1 MTKATDPKDLPTYE
15 YVSQCLSYDPETGV
29 LTWKE
34 RPREMFATEGAFKT
48 WHIRHVNKQA
58 GSLDHSR
65 GYVKIRLSV
74 FGKPLRLTAHRV
86 AWLLHTG
93 SWPELH
99 LDHINGDKQDN
110 RIENLRQVTPAE
122 NSRNQRLDSRNTSG
136 HSGVDYRKDC
146 PNRPWYAKIK
156 VDRKSIYLGSYAT
169 KEGAIAARKEAERKY
184 GFHENHG
191 SITDDRLL
199 DAQEVR
205 SGDDSTPVEVQG
217 ELPLL

>member
-1 MTKATDPKDLPTYE
+1 MSKPRDSKDLPTYE
-15 YVSQCLSYDPETGV
+15 YVSQRLSYDPETGV

-48 WHIRHVNKQA
+48 WNTRHVNKQA
-58 GSLDHSR
+58 GSLDHYR

-122 NSRNQRLDSRNTSG
+122 NSRNQRLYIRNTSG
-136 HSGVDYRKDC
+136 QSGVYNNKKC
-146 PNRPWYAKIK
+146 TNRPWLARIK
-156 VDRKSIYLGSYAT
+156 VDGKSIHLGSYAT
-169 KEGAIAARKEAERKY
+169 KEEAIAARKEAEREF

-191 SITDDRLL
+191 RVTDD
-199 DAQEVR
+199 
-205 SGDDSTPVEVQG
+205 
-217 ELPLL
+217 

>member
-1 MTKATDPKDLPTYE
+1 MSKPRDSKDLPTYE
-15 YVSQCLSYDPETGV
+15 YVSQRLSYDPETGV

-48 WHIRHVNKQA
+48 WNIRHVNKQA
-58 GSLDHSR
+58 GSLVHNR

-122 NSRNQRLDSRNTSG
+122 NARNQRLCSGNTSG
-136 HSGVDYRKDC
+136 HLGVDYRKDC
-146 PNRPWYAKIK
+146 PNRPWCAKIK

-169 KEGAIAARKEAERKY
+169 KEEAIAARKEAERKY

-191 SITDDRLL
+191 RITDDRLL

>member
-1 MTKATDPKDLPTYE
+1 MSKPRDPKALPTYE
-15 YVSQCLSYDPETGV
+15 YISELLSYDPKTGV

-34 RPREMFATEGAFKT
+34 RPREMFVTAGAFASWNKRFA
-48 WHIRHVNKQA
+48 HKQA
-58 GSLDHSR
+58 GSLVHCL
-65 GYVKIRLSV
+65 GYVKIGLSV
-74 FGKPLRLTAHRV
+74 SGKPLRLAAHRV

-136 HSGVDYRKDC
+136 HSGVYNDKAC
-146 PNRPWYAKIK
+146 ANHPWLVKIA
-156 VDRKSIYLGSYAT
+156 VDGKSIYLGSYAT
-169 KEGAIAARKEAERKY
+169 KEEAIAARKEAERKY
-184 GFHENHG
+184 GYHENHG
-191 SITDDRLL
+191 RKQDDRLL